1 MDQETLNTLM
11 TLVVLPLLVGLSG
24 FAVAWLR
31 KKTQEI
37 SANINDAT
45 VRKYAEMASEAV
57 TKAVQYTF
65 QTYVD
70 SLKAKGEFT
79 KEAQL
84 EALQKAKST
93 AVDLITDEAKKAIAE
108 AYGDFDKWLT
118 ATIET
123 LVREDKK
130 TAPAA
135 VEEKQT
141 QIATTA
147 ATAAASVAA
156 TVAQTA
162 VAQVTAEVKT
172 AKDAETATQ

>member
-11 TLVVLPLLVGLSG
+11 ALVVLPLLVGLSG

-37 SANINDAT
+37 SANITDDT
-45 VRKYAEMASEAV
+45 VRKYAEIASEVV

-70 SLKAKGEFT
+70 TLKAQDRFT
-79 KEAQL
+79 KEAQI
-84 EALQKAKST
+84 EALQKAKNT
-93 AVDLITDEAKKAIAE
+93 AADLITDEAKKVITE
-108 AYGDFDKWLT
+108 AYGDFDKWL
-118 ATIET
+118 AVTIET

-147 ATAAASVAA
+147 ASVVA

-162 VAQVTAEVKT
+162 VAQATAE
-172 AKDAETATQ
+172 AKATEIATE

>member
-1 MDQETLNTLM
+1 MDQETFNTLM
-11 TLVVLPLLVGLSG
+11 SMVILPLLLALSG

-37 SANINDAT
+37 TANINDAT
-45 VRKYAEMASEAV
+45 VRKYVDLASDAV
-57 TKAVQYTF
+57 TKAVQTTF

-70 SLKAKGEFT
+70 ALKAQGKFD

-84 EALQKAKST
+84 TALQKAKDT
-93 AVDLITDEAKKAIAE
+93 ATALITDEAKRVIAE
-108 AYGDFDKWLT
+108 AYGDFDKWL
-118 ATIET
+118 ASTIET
-123 LVREDKK
+123 LVREDKR
-130 TAPAA
+130 TAP
-135 VEEKQT
+135 EEKQT

-162 VAQVTAEVKT
+162 VAQATAEVKA
-172 AKDAETATQ
+172 AKATETATE